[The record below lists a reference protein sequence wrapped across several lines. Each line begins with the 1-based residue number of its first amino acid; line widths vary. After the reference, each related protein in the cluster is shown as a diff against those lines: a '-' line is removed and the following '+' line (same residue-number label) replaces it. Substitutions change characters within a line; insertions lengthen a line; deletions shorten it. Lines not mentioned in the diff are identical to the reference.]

1 MHPKINQYLEYLL
14 VFILLVFAGYLRLTN
29 LESNPGIYS
38 DEGTQIEIAQNLVEG
53 KTQYY
58 SLNQSTLIVGR
69 LPLFSFLLSLVFR
82 LFGVGILQLRS
93 LTAFLGILTILLLFI
108 TLKFIL
114 HNQSKSIPI
123 ISVFLFSIYPS
134 AIVFHRLGFS
144 YHLLSIFVLVVF
156 WGLWQYWET
165 GKNKYLILFSLC
177 LGLGTL
183 VDLSGF
189 TFFPFAILMI
199 LIKNFRKV
207 PLFLGFSLLPI
218 FVYSLLM
225 LVTRQNAFLF
235 DLQFIFTRTNNNL
248 GKQIVFLFINIYELI
263 NKDKWIIFGLL
274 GFFLLKNKCF
284 GLYSFFFFCI
294 SFVNSARHAPM
305 TGLSYYYFIP
315 FFSLIVVGVSGFFH
329 FFFEKLRTM
338 LEEFF
343 NLIINGCRHFI
354 LKNTNSKPI
363 SCLERFLSAILISSF
378 LAPTLIFSL
387 YQLNQSLNNELPT
400 PMDSYLVDYF
410 DAQAAAEFVNGRVN
424 SDDFVIASPAIAW
437 MIKSNRADFQI
448 PIVFNGNPSIHLPA
462 NIPADRFSYNSDYH
476 SAKFVIVDNIWT
488 DYAIHD
494 NYYISNMY
502 EEINKWPIVWSEG
515 RVKVY
520 FNEKRK

>member
-1 MHPKINQYLEYLL
+1 MHPKINQYVEYLI
-14 VFILLVFAGYLRLTN
+14 VFLLLVFASYLRLTN

-58 SLNQSTLIVGR
+58 SLNQSTLIIGR

-93 LTAFLGILTILLLFI
+93 FTAFLGIVTILFLYI
-108 TLKFIL
+108 ALKSIL
-114 HNQSKSIPI
+114 RNQSKSIPL
-123 ISVFLFSIYPS
+123 ISVFLFSINPS

-177 LGLGTL
+177 LGLGSL

-199 LIKNFRKV
+199 LIKNFRKI
-207 PLFLGFSLLPI
+207 PLFISLSLLPFI
-218 FVYSLLM
+218 IYSSIM
-225 LVTRQNAFLF
+225 LFTHQNAFLF
-235 DLQFIFTRTNNNL
+235 DLQYIFTRTNNNL

-263 NKDKWIIFGLL
+263 NKDKWTLYGLL
-274 GFFLLKNKCF
+274 GFFLLKNKSF
-284 GLYSFFFFCI
+284 GLYSFFFFFI

-315 FFSLIVVGVSGFFH
+315 FFSLIVVGVSGFFQ
-329 FFFEKLRTM
+329 FFFEKLRTI

-343 NLIINGCRHFI
+343 NQFINGCTHFF
-354 LKNTNSKPI
+354 LKNTNSKTVNY
-363 SCLERFLSAILISSF
+363 LERSLSAILLSIF
-378 LAPTLIFSL
+378 IAPTLIFSL
-387 YQLNQSLNNELPT
+387 YQLNQYLKNKLPS

-410 DAQAAAEFVNGRVN
+410 DAHAAAEFVNGRVN
-424 SDDFVIASPAIAW
+424 SDDLVIASPAIAW

-448 PIVFNGNPSIHLPA
+448 PIIFDGNPSIHLPA

-476 SAKFVIVDNIWT
+476 SAKFVIVDNIWS

-494 NYYISNMY
+494 NYFISKMY
-502 EEINKWPIVWSEG
+502 EDINNWPLVWSEG
-515 RVKVY
+515 RVRVY